1 VNLETWAIQ
10 WGVPFAALADL
21 RARLRLNGA
30 DYMPEH
36 AGASEAAVQAVVR
49 LEASRKGVLLWR
61 NNVGALK
68 DERGVPVRYG
78 LANTTAA
85 ENKILKSGD
94 LIGVR
99 PVLIGPQHVGH
110 TIGQFV
116 SREVKEK
123 GWSYSATPRE
133 EAQLAW
139 AQLILSAGGDASF
152 CSGEGSL

>member
-1 VNLETWAIQ
+1 MDLESWAAA
-10 WGVPFAALADL
+10 WGVPYAAVADL
-21 RARLRLNGA
+21 RERMRLNGG
-30 DYMPEH
+30 DYMDEK

-68 DERGVPVRYG
+68 DERGALVRYG

-99 PVLIGPQHVGH
+99 PVLIGPQHVGR
-110 TIGQFV
+110 TLGQFV

-139 AQLILSAGGDASF
+139 AQLILSVGGDASF

>member
-1 VNLETWAIQ
+1 MNLETWAIQ
-10 WGVPFAALADL
+10 WGVPYEALVDL
-21 RARLRLNGA
+21 RERLRLNGG
-30 DYMPEH
+30 DYMPEK

-68 DERGVPVRYG
+68 DDRGALVRYG

-99 PVLIGPQHVGH
+99 PVLIGPQHVGQ

-123 GWSYSATPRE
+123 GWSYSATLRE

-139 AQLILSAGGDASF
+139 AQLILSVGGDASF

>member
-1 VNLETWAIQ
+1 MDLESWAVA
-10 WGVPFAALADL
+10 WGVPYAALADL
-21 RARLRLNGA
+21 RERLRLNGG
-30 DYMPEH
+30 DYMPEK
-36 AGASEAAVQAVVR
+36 GGESEAAVQAVVR
-49 LEASRKGVLLWR
+49 LEASRKGVYLWR
-61 NNVGALK
+61 NNVGALT

-85 ENKILKSGD
+85 ENKVLKSGD

-99 PVLIGPQHVGH
+99 PVLIGPQHVGQ

-123 GWSYSATPRE
+123 GWRYSATPRE
-133 EAQLAW
+133 VAQLAW
-139 AQLILSAGGDASF
+139 AQLILSVGGDASF

>member
-1 VNLETWAIQ
+1 MNLETWAIQ
-10 WGVPFAALADL
+10 WGVPYAALADL
-21 RARLRLNGA
+21 RERLRLNGA
-30 DYMPEH
+30 DYMPEK
-36 AGASEAAVQAVVR
+36 AGASEAAVQAAVR
-49 LEASRKGVLLWR
+49 LEASRKGVYLWR

-68 DERGVPVRYG
+68 DERGVMVRYG
-78 LANTTAA
+78 LANTSAG
-85 ENKILKSGD
+85 ENKILKSAD

-123 GWSYSATPRE
+123 GWRYSATPRE

-139 AQLILSAGGDASF
+139 ANLVLSVGGDASF
-152 CSGEGSL
+152 CSGEGTL